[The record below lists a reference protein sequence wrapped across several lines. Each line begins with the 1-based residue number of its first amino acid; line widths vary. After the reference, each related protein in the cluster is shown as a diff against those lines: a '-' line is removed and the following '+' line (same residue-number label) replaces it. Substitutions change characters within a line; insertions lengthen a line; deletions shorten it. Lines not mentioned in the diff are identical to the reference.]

1 MKKRTGWYLDHC
13 ILLHKSQRTSH
24 FLLEDTLS
32 TALIMYGSII
42 ESIKIDGI
50 GISDKAMAF
59 RVVYPSNLCANKIPH
74 ITICTSNGGKP
85 VDSNYITEWKD
96 IEPITVE
103 VKLEKR

>member
-1 MKKRTGWYLDHC
+1 
-13 ILLHKSQRTSH
+13 
-24 FLLEDTLS
+24 
-32 TALIMYGSII
+32 
-42 ESIKIDGI
+42 
-50 GISDKAMAF
+50 MAF